1 MTPKPQ
7 PDRTLPRVRLE
18 IAPDLEI
25 EAALAKIRSS
35 PGPHTLVIGSWG
47 SALARPVELK
57 RLAVLAVRLQ
67 LDIEIESP
75 DRQVIELAGRE
86 GFAARLN
93 TPPGFAALGPLWRTY
108 ALLTN
113 QAGRWGQSRLTLWIG
128 GPIALLAVISA
139 GVAMFWLALY
149 PSARVELELE
159 QFTPELELVAYANP
173 SFSAINPR
181 QNLLPGRI
189 ISSAVSGSIPVVGR
203 GAREVAS
210 SRAAGA
216 VLVVNLTEQVLEI
229 PRGTVVTGPA
239 DQRFVFDT
247 SLALPS
253 QADLGALLDPAD
265 PPEQPVEDATPT
277 PVPELTP
284 VPSSLELALSGV
296 EILPEYPF
304 GRAVSETPQVV
315 VDQAGMRVGIR
326 AETGGPE
333 GNLPAG
339 SELRAIGPFGGL
351 VRIAQLEDFAGG
363 SREDERFV
371 TDADRQAALGEL
383 VARLREMAQGN
394 LLEQIRPGQ
403 YGQVLPD
410 SQLRPE
416 FNSTYL
422 ATVGANGETE
432 SSYQVDLT
440 LQATVFERA
449 DLEQLAF
456 LLLTGAE
463 TGRPVYRLL
472 PGSLRVGEPILSA
485 TLGNT
490 VTMHFSA
497 GAGLERQVDPD
508 EVRDNIAGKDYGAA
522 KSYLDRI
529 EGVSASDLHI
539 FSPLGSGVTFL
550 TPRISVEIRRGQ

>member
-1 MTPKPQ
+1 M
-7 PDRTLPRVRLE
+7 
-18 IAPDLEI
+18 
-25 EAALAKIRSS
+25 IRSRQ
-35 PGPHTLVIGSWG
+35 GPLTLVIGSWG
-47 SALARPVELK
+47 SVLARPVELK
-57 RLAVLAVRLQ
+57 RLAALTARLQ

-75 DRQVIELAGRE
+75 DRQVIELAARE
-86 GFAARLN
+86 GLAARLN
-93 TPPGFAALGPLWRTY
+93 TPPGFAVLGPLWRTY

-113 QAGRWGQSRLTLWIG
+113 RAGRGRESRLSLWLG
-128 GPIALLAVISA
+128 GPIALLAVIMA
-139 GVAMFWLALY
+139 GAAIFWLALY

-159 QFTPELELVAYANP
+159 QLAPELELVAYANP

-189 ISSAVSGSIPVVGR
+189 ISSAVSGSTPVVGQ
-203 GAREVAS
+203 GAREVS
-210 SRAAGA
+210 STRAAGA

-229 PRGTVVTGPA
+229 PRGTVVTGPDA
-239 DQRFVFDT
+239 QRFVFDA
-247 SLALPS
+247 SFALPP

-265 PPEQPVEDATPT
+265 PPEQPADDATPT

-284 VPSSLELALSGV
+284 VPSSLELALAGV

-304 GRAVSETPQVV
+304 GRAVSESAQVV

-326 AETGGPE
+326 AETGGLE

-339 SELRAIGPFGGL
+339 SELRAIGPFGGI
-351 VRIAQLEDFAGG
+351 VRIEQLEDFAGG

-383 VARLREMAQGN
+383 VSRLRQVAQGD
-394 LLEQIRPGQ
+394 LLEQVRPGQ

-422 ATVGANGETE
+422 GTVGANGEAGY
-432 SSYQVDLT
+432 SYQVDLT
-440 LQATVFERA
+440 LRATVFERA
-449 DLEQLAF
+449 DLEQLAI
-456 LLLTGAE
+456 LLLTGVE

-490 VTMHFSA
+490 VTVHFSA

-508 EVRDNIAGKDYGAA
+508 EVRGNIAGKEYGAA
-522 KSYLDRI
+522 KSYLDGI
-529 EGVSASDLHI
+529 EGVSASDLRI
-539 FSPLGSGVTFL
+539 FSPLGPGVTFL